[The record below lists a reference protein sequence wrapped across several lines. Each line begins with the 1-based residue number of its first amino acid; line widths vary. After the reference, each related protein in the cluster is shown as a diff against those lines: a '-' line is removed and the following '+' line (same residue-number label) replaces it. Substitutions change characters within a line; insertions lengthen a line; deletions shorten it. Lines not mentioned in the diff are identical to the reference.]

1 MVLCPKVYSLD
12 DGFGS
17 VVSKWIY
24 TTVILKRKVILV
36 VLAHSITSSGDAHS
50 GLSHSI
56 EWPEV
61 DGVSA
66 GRAAALGA
74 LCRIICSKK
83 SKETITD
90 SQLAQFYKVV
100 YEALLEVLL

>member
-1 MVLCPKVYSLD
+1 M
-12 DGFGS
+12 
-17 VVSKWIY
+17 
-24 TTVILKRKVILV
+24 
-36 VLAHSITSSGDAHS
+36 TSSGDAHS

-66 GRAAALGA
+66 GRASALGA

-100 YEALLEVLL
+100 YEALLEVCFRLIGNVIDKRGIYDK